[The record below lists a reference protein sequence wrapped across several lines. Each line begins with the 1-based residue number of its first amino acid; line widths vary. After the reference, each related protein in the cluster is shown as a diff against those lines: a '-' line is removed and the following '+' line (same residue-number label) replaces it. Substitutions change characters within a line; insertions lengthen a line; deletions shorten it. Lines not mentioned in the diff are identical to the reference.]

1 LSERGLYLGFVV
13 GDTRLVSLETAALF
27 QRAGLTHLLAVSGA
41 NVAFVL
47 AAAAPLLRRL
57 RMRGRAL
64 GALAVI
70 GFFATV
76 TRFEPSVLR
85 ASAMAALAVLAQASG
100 RPASGLRLLAL
111 ATTGLVMLDPFLVW
125 SIGFRLSVGA
135 SLGILAL
142 AAPIGRRC
150 PGPRWLAEPLSV
162 TAAAQI
168 GVAPVAIPV
177 FGGLPV
183 AALPAN
189 LLVAPVVGPLMMW
202 GIVAGTIAGALGERA
217 AGVLHIPTH
226 VAISWVRLVARGTD
240 ALPAVSIGA
249 PAAAAGA
256 AAVLVAIALR
266 WRRPR
271 RRLRRRLGSPPWR
284 SSSATPASTSRLD
297 RS

>member
-13 GDTRLVSLETAALF
+13 GDTRLLSVETAALF
-27 QRAGLTHLLAVSGA
+27 QRVGLTHLLAVSGA

-47 AAAAPLLRRL
+47 AAAAPLLRRMRL
-57 RMRGRAL
+57 RGRAI

-85 ASAMAALAVLAQASG
+85 ASAMAAVAVLAQAAG
-100 RPASGLRLLAL
+100 RPSSGLRLLAL
-111 ATTGLVMLDPFLVW
+111 ATTALVLVDPFLVW

-135 SLGILAL
+135 SLGILAF
-142 AAPIGRRC
+142 AAPIARRC

-177 FGGLPV
+177 FGGLPA

-202 GIVAGTIAGALGERA
+202 GLVAGTVAGALGERA
-217 AGVLHIPTH
+217 AGALHVPTH
-226 VAISWVRLVARGTD
+226 LAISWVRLVAHATD
-240 ALPAVSIGA
+240 ALPAASIGG
-249 PAAAAGA
+249 PAALGGATVVLAVIAA
-256 AAVLVAIALR
+256 R
-266 WRRPR
+266 W
-271 RRLRRRLGSPPWR
+271 RRLGSPPWR
-284 SSSATPASTSRLD
+284 SSSGTPASTSRHD

>member
-1 LSERGLYLGFVV
+1 
-13 GDTRLVSLETAALF
+13 
-27 QRAGLTHLLAVSGA
+27 
-41 NVAFVL
+41 
-47 AAAAPLLRRL
+47 
-57 RMRGRAL
+57 MRGRAL
-64 GALAVI
+64 GALTVI

-111 ATTGLVMLDPFLVW
+111 ATTALVILDPFLVW

-135 SLGILAL
+135 SLGILVL

-202 GIVAGTIAGALGERA
+202 GLVAGTIAGALGERA
-217 AGVLHIPTH
+217 ADVPTH
-226 VAISWVRLVARGTD
+226 LAISWVRLVARVTD
-240 ALPAVSIGA
+240 ALPAASIGA
-249 PAAAAGA
+249 SAASAS
-256 AAVLVAIALR
+256 AVVALLVIAWR
-266 WRRPR
+266 WR
-271 RRLRRRLGSPPWR
+271 LLGSPPWR
-284 SSSATPASTSRLD
+284 SSSATLASRSPLD